1 MASCKNDFLCTLNT
15 ADVLYA
21 TTLVS
26 EHISVC
32 IITSGVVSESLNLTL
47 NFHDFVQQFQERQP
61 LQGPITSCKNIV
73 IPNVYM
79 ENSEWVLPKI
89 GAT

>member
-1 MASCKNDFLCTLNT
+1 MNT

-32 IITSGVVSESLNLTL
+32 IIKAGVVSESLKSTL
-47 NFHDFVQQFQERQP
+47 NFHDFVQQFQERYP
-61 LQGPITSCKNIV
+61 LQGPFTSCKNIA
-73 IPNVYM
+73 IPTVYM